1 MSALERKIE
10 KAGAIKHTMA
20 ALVPG
25 RSAVIAGVPGTAF
38 GERLYALG
46 CTPGS
51 MVTCVAVSP
60 LGDPRAYRLKGTVI
74 VLRKRDAA
82 AVEVE

>member
-1 MSALERKIE
+1 MGALEREIE

-20 ALVPG
+20 ALAPG
-25 RSAVIAGVPGTAF
+25 RIAGVPGTAF

>member
-1 MSALERKIE
+1 M
-10 KAGAIKHTMA
+10 
-20 ALVPG
+20 
-25 RSAVIAGVPGTAF
+25 